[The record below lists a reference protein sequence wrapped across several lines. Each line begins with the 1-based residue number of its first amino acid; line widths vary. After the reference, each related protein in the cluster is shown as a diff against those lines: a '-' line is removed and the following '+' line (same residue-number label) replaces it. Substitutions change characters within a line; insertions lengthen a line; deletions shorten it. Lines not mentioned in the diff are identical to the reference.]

1 MVDGSTAAPPPNKR
15 DAPLLQE
22 RYVDLL
28 PRVLRAR
35 RVRCSGLSAEKKT
48 GQNGGGE
55 GPPLDVVRTAHLV
68 PA

>member
-1 MVDGSTAAPPPNKR
+1 VLISFQGFC
-15 DAPLLQE
+15 E
-22 RYVDLL
+22 RV
-28 PRVLRAR
+28 AG
-35 RVRCSGLSAEKKT
+35 CSGLSAEKKT